1 MKTALAR
8 SLRRLGLALA
18 LLALGA
24 TALAAQAAE
33 PLKLGFSMALTG
45 GIAANGK
52 AALLAIQMWADDV
65 NAKGGLLGR
74 KVELVYYD
82 DQSNAAAVPGIYTKL
97 LDIDKV
103 DLVVS
108 PYGTNLIAPAMPI
121 VMQRGLTM
129 MSLFGVGVNSLF
141 HYDRYFQIMP
151 LGPESNAA
159 IPAGFFATAMSLEP
173 KPRTVAIVS
182 VDAEFGKL
190 TADAARNLA
199 KQAHLEI
206 VYDRSYPPGTAD
218 FAPVIRAIQQTS
230 PDLVFVAA
238 YPADSVGMV
247 RAASELG
254 LKTKL
259 FGGGLVGLQYASVKT
274 QLGPVL
280 NGIVDYELY
289 VPSPQL
295 AFPGFAG
302 FLERYQ
308 AKAAAAGVDPL
319 GYYVPPFIYAAMQI
333 VGDAVTATGSLDQKA
348 LAQYM
353 HGHAFATIVGEV
365 RFAANGEWEKPRVL
379 MTQYRGV
386 AGKDLDQFRKPGT
399 QVILYPAAYKT
410 GDVTYPFPPGGK

>member
-1 MKTALAR
+1 MNKALAAA
-8 SLRRLGLALA
+8 LRGLFFGVAM
-18 LLALGA
+18 LALGA
-24 TALAAQAAE
+24 LSLTARAAE
-33 PLKLGFSMALTG
+33 PIKIGFSMALTG

-52 AALLAIQMWADDV
+52 AALLAIQMWADDI

-82 DQSNAAAVPGIYTKL
+82 DQSNAAVVPGIYTKL

-151 LGPESNAA
+151 LGPESNQA
-159 IPAGFFATAMSLEP
+159 IPAGFFAAATMLEP
-173 KPRTVAIVS
+173 KPKTIAIS
-182 VDAEFGKL
+182 GVDAEFGKL
-190 TADAARNLA
+190 TTDAARSLA
-199 KQAHLEI
+199 QKAGLKI
-206 VYDRSYPPGTAD
+206 VYDRSYPPGTVD
-218 FAPVIRAIQQTS
+218 FAPVIRSIQQAA

-247 RAASELG
+247 RAAREAG
-254 LKTKL
+254 LKTML
-259 FGGGLVGLQYASVKT
+259 FGGGLVGLQYAGVKT
-274 QLGPVL
+274 QLGPAL
-280 NGIVDYELY
+280 DGIVDYELY

-295 AFPGFAG
+295 AFPGFAA

-333 VGDAVTATGSLDQKA
+333 VGDSVAATGTLDQKA
-348 LAQYM
+348 LAAYM
-353 HGHAFATIVGEV
+353 HGHGFATIVGEV

-386 AGKDLDQFRKPGT
+386 AGKELEQFRKPGT
-399 QVILYPAAYKT
+399 QVILYPPAYKS
-410 GDVTYPFPPGGK
+410 GDVAYPFPPEEK